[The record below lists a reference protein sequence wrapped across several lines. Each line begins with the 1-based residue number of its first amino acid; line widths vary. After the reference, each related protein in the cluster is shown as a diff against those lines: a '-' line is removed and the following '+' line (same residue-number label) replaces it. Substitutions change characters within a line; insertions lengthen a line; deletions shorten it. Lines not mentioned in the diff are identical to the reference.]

1 MTHDDLA
8 RELYQKDK
16 ENITPV
22 KIRSLGLYEYEYF
35 CDSCDK
41 IIDRFGASYCWNCGK
56 KFNWD
61 WETKIKMP

>member
-16 ENITPV
+16 DNITSV
-22 KIRSLGLYEYEYF
+22 KIRDLGLYEYEYF
-35 CDSCDK
+35 CGSCNK

-56 KFNWD
+56 KLD